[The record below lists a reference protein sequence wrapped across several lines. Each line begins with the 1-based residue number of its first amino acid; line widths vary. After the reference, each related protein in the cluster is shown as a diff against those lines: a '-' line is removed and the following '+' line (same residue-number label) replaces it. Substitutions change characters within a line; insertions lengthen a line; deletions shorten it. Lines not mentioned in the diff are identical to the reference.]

1 MKKILSFLISLST
14 FIIHA
19 QAKKYTLEECVM
31 IALEKN
37 ISIQQSE
44 LDLEGADIDRADA
57 FGNFF
62 PRINA
67 QSQHIWNNGLSQNI
81 TNGLIFS
88 QRVLLELTNYGFS
101 REKAYKIVQR
111 NAQNSWK
118 KNINFYESLIN
129 DKDVKKNISN
139 KELKKMFDVSF
150 YTKKVNNIFK
160 RIFK

>member
-1 MKKILSFLISLST
+1 MKKIFSFLISLST
-14 FIIHA
+14 FLCSA
-19 QAKKYTLEECVM
+19 QVKRYTLEECVM

-81 TNGLIFS
+81 TNGLIENLTTQFS
-88 QRVLLELTNYGFS
+88 SLGGNLGVTLFNGRQ
-101 REKAYKIVQR
+101 
-111 NAQNSWK
+111 
-118 KNINFYESLIN
+118 NINQLARANLSIISRQYQLEDMKDDISLF
-129 DKDVKKNISN
+129 V
-139 KELKKMFDVSF
+139 
-150 YTKKVNNIFK
+150 
-160 RIFK
+160 